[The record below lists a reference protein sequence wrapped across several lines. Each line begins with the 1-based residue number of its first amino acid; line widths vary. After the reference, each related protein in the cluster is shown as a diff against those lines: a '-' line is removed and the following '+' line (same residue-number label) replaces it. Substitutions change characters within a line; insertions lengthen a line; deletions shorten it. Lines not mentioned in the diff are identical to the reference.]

1 MSDNEKKAAKR
12 PFVSEAVI
20 IACSPLVAYLL
31 TFIYEAGFAG
41 VFKIPLGFVELN
53 LTTVFTMAAAV
64 AATLF
69 IVLIFFNPVYIFA
82 VAPFRGKKYIN
93 RRIAGLVP
101 ILILFLASL
110 ILFGS
115 LWKKWIIPLI
125 FLIVFISVAFFLPL
139 ITQRSKGSYLEKIK
153 ADAGSTEP
161 EDLYGSLERHLGW
174 KYFYYLF
181 CFFIFF
187 LIVYSAGQAKAMKEK
202 EFLVLASSPDTVVLR
217 IYGDNIICAP
227 FNRSAKE
234 VQRSFII
241 HKVGETPP
249 LELRLEKIGP
259 LVLKK

>member
-20 IACSPLVAYLL
+20 IACSPLIAYFL

-41 VFKIPLGFVELN
+41 VYKIPLSLVELN
-53 LTTVFTMAAAV
+53 LTTVFTMAVAV
-64 AATLF
+64 ATILF
-69 IVLIFFNPVYIFA
+69 FVLMFFNPVYIFA
-82 VAPFRGKKYIN
+82 VGPFRGKEYIN
-93 RRIAGLVP
+93 TRIAALVP
-101 ILILFLASL
+101 ILILFLANL
-110 ILFGS
+110 LLFGA
-115 LWKKWIIPLI
+115 LWKKWIFSLI
-125 FLIVFISVAFFLPL
+125 FLIVMTSVVFFLPL
-139 ITQRSKGSYLEKIK
+139 ITQRSKESYLEKIK
-153 ADAGSTEP
+153 ADAESYEP
-161 EDLYGSLERHLGW
+161 EDLYGLLAKHLGRS
-174 KYFYYLF
+174 YFYYLF
-181 CFFIFF
+181 CFFMFF

-217 IYGDNIICAP
+217 IYGDNIICSP
-227 FNRSAKE
+227 FNRGTKE